1 MNQVIERRNKNHWK
15 MPIEYDVNVYVR
27 EEYNADTGESVW
39 NTDQWYLHVY
49 DYRGGNHIE
58 AGTPF
63 LLTKEESFVMNFLG
77 MDDIDGGLDGWM
89 SMDYLIEN
97 YRAQMSDRVLEYLE
111 GFPKYREDI
120 RPKAIYN

>member
-1 MNQVIERRNKNHWK
+1 MNQVIERRNKNYWK

-63 LLTKEESFVMNFLG
+63 LLTREESFVMNFLG

-111 GFPKYREDI
+111 GFPRYREDI